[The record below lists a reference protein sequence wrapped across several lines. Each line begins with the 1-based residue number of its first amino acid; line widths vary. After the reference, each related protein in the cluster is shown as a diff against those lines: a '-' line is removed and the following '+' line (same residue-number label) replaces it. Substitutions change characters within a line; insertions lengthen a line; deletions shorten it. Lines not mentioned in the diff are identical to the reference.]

1 MQPTGIRA
9 RYFGVLCVFAALLT
23 FAAAGCKPAQS
34 ADDVKLANAEYELG
48 NDAFQR
54 GQYREALSHVQ
65 KARELDDSNAD
76 AAYLGAIV
84 MLVFCANDETSP
96 DCRYEDA
103 EGYARA
109 ALVASSEM
117 RDAKNTLGVI
127 LVHRKKAADAVK
139 VLEPLAN
146 DILYRSPEKAWGNLG
161 WAYLEAGQPNKAI
174 EALKRAI
181 AAQPSFCV
189 GHYRLG
195 LAYEKKKEYAAA
207 RQAFTRALGIEEGGC
222 GRLQAALLGRAR
234 VLLRLGQLAE
244 VRKDL
249 KRCQDLASS
258 SPIGKTCGNKLA
270 KLP

>member
-1 MQPTGIRA
+1 MEPKGIGA
-9 RYFGVLCVFAALLT
+9 RYAGLLCGAALFGVLMAS
-23 FAAAGCKPAQS
+23 GCTTTRTV
-34 ADDVKLANAEYELG
+34 DDVKLANAEYELG

-54 GQYREALSHVQ
+54 GSHREALAHVQ
-65 KARELDDSNAD
+65 KALKIDDTNAD
-76 AAYLGAIV
+76 AAYLGSIV
-84 MLVFCANDETSP
+84 MLMFCANDETSP

-103 EGYARA
+103 ERYARA
-109 ALVASSEM
+109 ALLASAEM

-127 LVHRKKAADAVK
+127 LVHRKQPGKAIK
-139 VLEPLAN
+139 VLELLSR

-174 EALKRAI
+174 AALKRAV

-207 RQAFTRALGIEEGGC
+207 RQAFTRALGIEAGGC
-222 GRLQAALLGRAR
+222 GRLQAAFLGRAR

-244 VRKDL
+244 FRKDL
-249 KRCQDLASS
+249 KRCQDLARS
-258 SPIGKTCGNKLA
+258 SPIGKTCGTKLA